1 MIMVETLIAQ
11 ASVDGSSS
19 SQIVHEFA
27 RAVSIEGWWWWALV
41 IGLIVGLLT
50 LCVVHYRRDVAELA
64 RPVRWTLLGLRVAAV
79 LSLIFFF
86 FDLQRRTERLVTRPS
101 EVVVM
106 VDTSQSMTLPVSA
119 GAEAESRAALAR
131 RVVADSELLQKF
143 SREHRVHVYKFDA
156 ESEPA
161 LIESIEIADGEASE
175 VQAEEDEREL
185 GITTPAQASASR
197 LAQFGAFAILLGLL
211 VGLLSLL
218 VGASGR
224 TSQLGWLLLTSASC
238 LVIGVIC
245 VGAVF
250 TVRTE
255 QSLGGIVG
263 LVDDTDVEVD
273 QDDGGESESNPRVPV
288 RAVDWGQELA
298 ANGNESRIGDA
309 VRVALSEHEPTTL
322 AGLVLLT
329 DGQNNGGADI
339 SSATA
344 LARRSEVSIYPVGL
358 GSSDPPVN
366 VRVVDLDV
374 PKRIYPGDK
383 FSISAVLQASG
394 PLPVEVEVELLDG
407 LDNTQ
412 DDSSGDGEPVLP
424 TNVVD
429 TQTVRVANDGTLQG
443 IRFELEPESVGRRR
457 VAIRVVAP
465 EGDTNAR
472 DDVRDARYEV
482 VARKLRVLAIAGG
495 PTREYRFV
503 RNLLYR
509 DKSVELDVWLQTGQ
523 AGMSQD
529 ADSMRLS
536 FPENAD
542 ELFEY
547 DSIILFDPDWS
558 ELGPESLEL
567 LERWVTEQAGGL
579 ILVAGPVY
587 HADWFRRQTDPRV
600 SKVRGFFPVQLATR
614 GPLLGGGRQG
624 GENAWPL
631 EFTPDAIRADFLRI
645 ADDADENAAAW
656 EEFDGVYDFV
666 GVKGLKPGAKA
677 YALFSDPTTN
687 VGDSLPVYL
696 ASQFFGAGRT
706 YFQSSG
712 EMWRLRG
719 RSDAYFD
726 RYYTQLVRWVSEG
739 RLLRDS
745 NRGILLL
752 DNSRAM
758 VGDTIVVRAVLTD
771 EQFEPLQVPSVP
783 AQVLLPGGGIAE
795 IKLAP
800 LDGEP
805 RPGTYGGRFI
815 VREAGSHEVRLTLG
829 DALAEEVL
837 RQTVQV
843 RLPTVELERPQRNDE
858 ALQQLADLTAGRYLP
873 LSSSMPADE
882 WVGNL
887 TGELSG
893 LIGPQPQTTIL
904 PGTPDQSFA
913 QRRNLVLMWLIAMM
927 LTFEW
932 VTRRLH
938 RLA

>member
-1 MIMVETLIAQ
+1 MIAIEGLLAKVIAVT
-11 ASVDGSSS
+11 AGSS
-19 SQIVHEFA
+19 QVVHEFA
-27 RAVSIEGWWWWALV
+27 RALTIEGWWWWALV
-41 IGLIVGLLT
+41 VGVIVGLLA
-50 LCVVHYRRDVAELA
+50 LCVLHYRRDVAELS
-64 RPVRWTLLGLRVAAV
+64 RPVRWTLLGLRVASLIA
-79 LSLIFFF
+79 LIFFF

-106 VDTSQSMTLPVSA
+106 VDTSQSMSLPVSA
-119 GAEAESRAALAR
+119 EPGSESRADLAK
-131 RVVADSELLQKF
+131 RVVAESNLLKDLSQD
-143 SREHRVHVYKFDA
+143 HRVHVYKFDA

-161 LIESIEIADGEASE
+161 LIESIDIVASSDSQIPYGDEDDSAPLASEAS
-175 VQAEEDEREL
+175 
-185 GITTPAQASASR
+185 GASR
-197 LAQFGAFAILLGLL
+197 VAQFGAFAIALGLL

-218 VGASGR
+218 VGAVGR
-224 TSQLGWLLLTSASC
+224 TTQIGWLLLTSASC
-238 LVIGVIC
+238 LVIGGLC

-250 TVRTE
+250 TAKTQ
-255 QSLGGIVG
+255 QSLASVLGIA
-263 LVDDTDVEVD
+263 DAPSTDIS
-273 QDDGGESESNPRVPV
+273 DDGNGEDDDANTVPV
-288 RAVDWGQELA
+288 RTVDWGQQLA
-298 ANGNESRIGDA
+298 ANGNESHIGDA
-309 VRVALSEHEPTTL
+309 MRVALAQHEPTTL
-322 AGLVLLT
+322 AGVVLLT
-329 DGQNNGGADI
+329 DGQNNGGSDI
-339 SSATA
+339 STA
-344 LARRSEVSIYPVGL
+344 MSLARRSEVSIYPVGL

-383 FSISAVLQASG
+383 FSISAVLQATG
-394 PLPVEVEVELLDG
+394 PLPAEVDVELLDG
-407 LDNTQ
+407 LDDSDGNLT
-412 DDSSGDGEPVLP
+412 DDEAALP

-429 TQTVRVANDGTLQG
+429 TQRVRVNNDGTLQG

-457 VAIRVVAP
+457 VAVRVVAP
-465 EGDTNAR
+465 QGDSNDK
-472 DDVRDARYEV
+472 DDFRDARYEV
-482 VARKLRVLAIAGG
+482 VARRLRVLAIAGG

-523 AGMSQD
+523 PGMSQD
-529 ADSMRLS
+529 ADSMRMD
-536 FPENAD
+536 FPGNAD

-547 DSIILFDPDWS
+547 DAIVLFDPDWNGFS
-558 ELGPESLEL
+558 PESLSL
-567 LERWVTEQAGGL
+567 LQRWVTEQAGGL

-587 HADWFRRQTDPRV
+587 HSDWFRRQTDPRV
-600 SKVRGFFPVQLATR
+600 STVRGFFPVQLATR

-631 EFTPDAIRADFLRI
+631 EFTPDAVRAEFLRI
-645 ADDADENAAAW
+645 AEDADENSDAW
-656 EEFDGVYDFV
+656 DEFDGVYDFV

-677 YALFSDPTTN
+677 YAYFSDPTTN
-687 VGDSLPVYL
+687 VGDSLPVFL

-758 VGDTIVVRAVLTD
+758 VGDTIVIRAVLTD
-771 EQFEPLQVPSVP
+771 DQFEPLQVPDVP
-783 AQVLLPGGGIAE
+783 VQVLLPSGGVAE
-795 IKLAP
+795 MKLTP

-829 DALAEEVL
+829 DALSEEVL

-843 RLPTVELERPQRNDE
+843 RLPTVELERPQRNDA
-858 ALQQLADLTAGRYLP
+858 ALQQLADLTAGSYLP
-873 LSSSMPADE
+873 QDAADGTDQL
-882 WVGNL
+882 VKQL
-887 TGELSG
+887 TEM
-893 LIGPQPQTTIL
+893 IGPQPQTTIL
-904 PGTPDQSFA
+904 PGTPDSFFT
-913 QRRNLVLMWLIAMM
+913 QRRNLTLMWLIAMM